1 MESRYSKFTSL
12 ITNINKSIN
21 RIKNEEMQQ
30 FGLRSTHV
38 SCLFYLNK
46 NNEGLTASELCML
59 CEEDK
64 GAISRTLDFLEE
76 EGYITY
82 NLDQDKR
89 KYRAKVFLTKKGQD
103 VSENI
108 IDITEKAVDIGSNGL
123 DDKRRDIMYKSLE
136 IISENLSKYCDN
148 KEK

>member
-108 IDITEKAVDIGSNGL
+108 IVPK
-123 DDKRRDIMYKSLE
+123 
-136 IISENLSKYCDN
+136 
-148 KEK
+148 